1 MENASNHHE
10 VFDTYG
16 FEEDSPSGYAQMQ
29 LMSCWNATL
38 ALPIVLIRLKQSGEG
53 EDHPV
58 LSALTAA
65 TAARSILRPQS
76 SSSGGDSKGKSKPA
90 DRSLRSRKLKHDVI
104 EAVNEFIQDITT
116 CHDQIFEQ
124 AVEYIH
130 QNERAL
136 QMVPQKRSKVIQS
149 KGLKM
154 I

>member
-1 MENASNHHE
+1 
-10 VFDTYG
+10 
-16 FEEDSPSGYAQMQ
+16 MQ

-38 ALPIVLIRLKQSGEG
+38 ALPIVLIRLKQSGER

-58 LSALTAA
+58 LLAIAAA

-104 EAVNEFIQDITT
+104 EAVNEFIEDITT
-116 CHDQIFEQ
+116 CHDHIFEQ

-130 QNERAL
+130 QMRGH
-136 QMVPQKRSKVIQS
+136 SKWYLR
-149 KGLKM
+149 KGQR
-154 I
+154 